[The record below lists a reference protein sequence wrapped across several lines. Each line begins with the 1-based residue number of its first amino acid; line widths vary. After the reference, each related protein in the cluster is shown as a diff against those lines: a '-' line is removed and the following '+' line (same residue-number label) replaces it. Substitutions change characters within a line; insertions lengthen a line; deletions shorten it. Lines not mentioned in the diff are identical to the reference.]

1 MGITVSVGTYWYD
14 TEGREVLI
22 YEGYMLSNG
31 VLFLYRRLLDPD
43 ARTAFREA
51 QLRRLRQ
58 ITEVEALALVSK

>member
-1 MGITVSVGTYWYD
+1 VGITVSVGTYWYD